1 MHCANKFK
9 KLQSDKKL
17 WGEIMRISLTADH
30 NGFELKKELI
40 EHIKFLGHEAID
52 LGPYEYESTDDYPD
66 YAKIISDNVSKQETD
81 RGIMICGSGVGA
93 SVAAN
98 KIKGTRAAVCHDI
111 YSAHQGVEHDD
122 MNLLCIGSKI
132 IGVEIAKELVKA
144 FIDAKYTGEERHS
157 RRLNKVL
164 NMEDEFN
171 QKEHLSTLKKR
182 EDELYEEI
190 EELKTLNNKKVFQNR
205 AVIFLG
211 ISILIVLLW
220 ILANS
225 IIQ

>member
-1 MHCANKFK
+1 
-9 KLQSDKKL
+9 
-17 WGEIMRISLTADH
+17 MRISLTADH

-40 EHIKFLGHEAID
+40 EHIEFLGHEAID

-66 YAKIISDNVSKQETD
+66 YAKIISNNVSKQETD

-144 FIDAKYTGEERHS
+144 FIDAKYSGEERHS

>member
-1 MHCANKFK
+1 
-9 KLQSDKKL
+9 
-17 WGEIMRISLTADH
+17 MRISLTADH

-40 EHIKFLGHEAID
+40 EHIEFLGHEAID

-182 EDELYEEI
+182 EGQLYEEI

>member
-1 MHCANKFK
+1 
-9 KLQSDKKL
+9 
-17 WGEIMRISLTADH
+17 MRISLTADH

-40 EHIKFLGHEAID
+40 EHIEFLGHEAID

-98 KIKGTRAAVCHDI
+98 KIKGTRASVCHDI

-144 FIDAKYTGEERHS
+144 FIDAKYSGEERHS

>member
-1 MHCANKFK
+1 V
-9 KLQSDKKL
+9 
-17 WGEIMRISLTADH
+17 GEIMRISLTADH

-40 EHIKFLGHEAID
+40 EHIEFLGHEAID

>member
-1 MHCANKFK
+1 
-9 KLQSDKKL
+9 
-17 WGEIMRISLTADH
+17 MRISLTADH

-40 EHIKFLGHEAID
+40 EHIEFLGHEAID

-66 YAKIISDNVSKQETD
+66 YAKIISDNVSKHQTD

-190 EELKTLNNKKVFQNR
+190 EQLKTLNNKKIFQNR

>member
-1 MHCANKFK
+1 
-9 KLQSDKKL
+9 
-17 WGEIMRISLTADH
+17 MRNSLTADH

>member
-1 MHCANKFK
+1 
-9 KLQSDKKL
+9 
-17 WGEIMRISLTADH
+17 MRISLTADH

>member
-1 MHCANKFK
+1 
-9 KLQSDKKL
+9 
-17 WGEIMRISLTADH
+17 MRISLTADH

-40 EHIKFLGHEAID
+40 EHIEFLGHEAID

>member
-1 MHCANKFK
+1 
-9 KLQSDKKL
+9 
-17 WGEIMRISLTADH
+17 MRISLTADH
-30 NGFELKKELI
+30 NGFDLKKELI
-40 EHIKFLGHEAID
+40 EHIEFLGHEAID

-182 EDELYEEI
+182 EGQLYEEI

>member
-1 MHCANKFK
+1 
-9 KLQSDKKL
+9 
-17 WGEIMRISLTADH
+17 MRISLTADH

-40 EHIKFLGHEAID
+40 EHIEFLGHEAID
-52 LGPYEYESTDDYPD
+52 LGPFEYESTDDYPD

>member
-1 MHCANKFK
+1 
-9 KLQSDKKL
+9 
-17 WGEIMRISLTADH
+17 MRISLTADH

-40 EHIKFLGHEAID
+40 EHIEFLGHEAID

-190 EELKTLNNKKVFQNR
+190 EELKTLNNKKIFQNR

>member
-1 MHCANKFK
+1 
-9 KLQSDKKL
+9 
-17 WGEIMRISLTADH
+17 MRISLTADH

-40 EHIKFLGHEAID
+40 EHIEFLGHEAID

-66 YAKIISDNVSKQETD
+66 YAKIISDNVSKHETD

-164 NMEDEFN
+164 NMENEFN

-190 EELKTLNNKKVFQNR
+190 EQLKTLNNKKIFQNR

>member
-1 MHCANKFK
+1 
-9 KLQSDKKL
+9 
-17 WGEIMRISLTADH
+17 MRISLTADH

-40 EHIKFLGHEAID
+40 EHIEFLGHEAID

-144 FIDAKYTGEERHS
+144 FIDAKYSGEERHS

>member
-1 MHCANKFK
+1 
-9 KLQSDKKL
+9 
-17 WGEIMRISLTADH
+17 MRISLTADH

-40 EHIKFLGHEAID
+40 EHIEFLGHEAID

-220 ILANS
+220 ILAKS

>member
-40 EHIKFLGHEAID
+40 EHIEFLGHEAID

>member
-1 MHCANKFK
+1 
-9 KLQSDKKL
+9 
-17 WGEIMRISLTADH
+17 MRISLTADH

-40 EHIKFLGHEAID
+40 EHIEFLGHEAID

-144 FIDAKYTGEERHS
+144 FIAAKYTGEERHS

-190 EELKTLNNKKVFQNR
+190 EELKTLNNKKIFQNR

>member
-40 EHIKFLGHEAID
+40 EHIEFLGHEAID

-66 YAKIISDNVSKQETD
+66 YAKIISNNVSKQETD

-164 NMEDEFN
+164 NMENEFN